1 MYKRILVT
9 LDGSRLSERILPEVE
24 QLTADMEAYVALLTV
39 AAPPEET
46 AQMRST
52 TKQRTRALA
61 PVLVVQNT
69 RLLGWRA
76 FSF

>member
-46 AQMRST
+46 AKM
-52 TKQRTRALA
+52 
-61 PVLVVQNT
+61 
-69 RLLGWRA
+69 
-76 FSF
+76 